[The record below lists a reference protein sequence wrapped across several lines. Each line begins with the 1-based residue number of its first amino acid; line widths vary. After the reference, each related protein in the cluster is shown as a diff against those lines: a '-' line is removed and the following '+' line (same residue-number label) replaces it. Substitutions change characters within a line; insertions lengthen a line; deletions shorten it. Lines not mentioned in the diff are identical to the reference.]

1 MYKIYPF
8 ILLQIPYPRMLI
20 SVKCKNVKMYF
31 SQNFPKIFLHLSRK
45 SCIFAEIIYFVGC
58 DTSRLLPQLARCV
71 EFLL

>member
-31 SQNFPKIFLHLSRK
+31 SQNFPKIFLHYSWK
-45 SCIFAEIIYFVGC
+45 SCIFATEIFFVV
-58 DTSRLLPQLARCV
+58 RM
-71 EFLL
+71 E